1 MLAKT
6 RNVLSYICDAL
17 CRNAWPPEGL
27 GSRTL
32 LMYAGSH
39 ATQAADN
46 ALATI
51 G

>member
-1 MLAKT
+1 MAH
-6 RNVLSYICDAL
+6 AL
-17 CRNAWPPEGL
+17 KDGRRLLIAWPPEGL